1 MSETTPHTT
10 NDACELLLDYV
21 YGELDEARKRT
32 FEEHLP
38 GCARCQQE
46 VASFGR
52 VRTAA
57 KLMMPSVEPS
67 AQLGG
72 ALHAQ
77 LMHAAAQRKPRRG
90 VLLAFPRKM
99 MQHPALS
106 AAAMFAL
113 VGGAIAINWSR
124 GKMAMPA
131 AEQSPAAERSIDT
144 PKSTEVATATPK
156 APAGEPM
163 VPEPKAKEQA
173 GEQAEAK
180 PDVKLA
186 QGTKNEAS
194 FKGGADKAAASTGDQ
209 TRIALET
216 PSGRLDVQRP
226 VAHRATPSPKKEAP
240 AKMKTIAVDGK
251 SGKLDSLDD
260 GTLAAVPKDEGGR
273 AGLSNGVVGGAG
285 GVTSGGG
292 GRFADA
298 ENAKSSA
305 PQELDRNKVAEK
317 APARDLAKQQ
327 HGYAVGAPAPSTP
340 QSSTSTGQQQWR
352 ANNGPA
358 AAPPPPTAAT
368 APATE
373 REGAYYGR
381 SQAQSQPAPVTVQKP
396 AAQTR
401 NYDSVRKNADEWAK
415 TGRCD
420 EAIKMYT
427 ELEKANQYISPTER
441 VGWVRCL
448 TQKGREEE
456 ARQRLDDLKQEKR
469 LTPAQLQNAERE
481 LNDSRRRVE
490 SKAKASKKAP
500 AAADRA
506 PVETQQQRAEEPAPA
521 QASPPDST
529 NTKVKKP
536 AY

>member
-1 MSETTPHTT
+1 MSETTPHTPQN
-10 NDACELLLDYV
+10 NDTCELLLDYV

-57 KLMMPSVEPS
+57 KRMMPSVEPT
-67 AQLGG
+67 APLAG
-72 ALHAQ
+72 ALHTQ

-90 VLLAFPRKM
+90 VLLAFPRKI

-131 AEQSPAAERSIDT
+131 AEQTVDA
-144 PKSTEVATATPK
+144 PKPTEVATATLK
-156 APAGEPM
+156 APAGEPAL
-163 VPEPKAKEQA
+163 VPEPKAKEK
-173 GEQAEAK
+173 EQAEAK
-180 PDVKLA
+180 PDEHLA
-186 QGTKNEAS
+186 QGTKNEES
-194 FKGGADKAAASTGDQ
+194 FKGGADKAAASAGDQ
-209 TRIALET
+209 TKIALET

-240 AKMKTIAVDGK
+240 PAKMKSIAIDGK
-251 SGKLDSLDD
+251 SGKLDSSLDD
-260 GTLAAVPKDEGGR
+260 SLAAAPKDEAGR
-273 AGLSNGVVGGAG
+273 AGLTNGVVGGAG
-285 GVTSGGG
+285 TGATSGGG

-317 APARDLAKQQ
+317 APARDLAKQ
-327 HGYAVGAPAPSTP
+327 HGYAAGAPAPSTP
-340 QSSTSTGQQQWR
+340 QSSTSTGQSQYR
-352 ANNGPA
+352 GSNNAPA
-358 AAPPPPTAAT
+358 AAPPPPTVAAT
-368 APATE
+368 APASE
-373 REGAYYGR
+373 REGGYYTR
-381 SQAQSQPAPVTVQKP
+381 SQPQPTTVMVQKP
-396 AAQTR
+396 AAQPR

-420 EAIKMYT
+420 DAIKMYK
-427 ELEKANQYISPTER
+427 ELEKANQHISPTER
-441 VGWVRCL
+441 ANWSRCL
-448 TQKGREEE
+448 MQQGRQEE
-456 ARQRLDDLKQEKR
+456 AQQQLDDLKTEKN
-469 LTPAQLQNAERE
+469 Q

-490 SKAKASKKAP
+490 SKKASKKAP

-506 PVETQQQRAEEPAPA
+506 PAVETQQQRRAAEPAPA

-529 NTKVKKP
+529 NTKVKSP
-536 AY
+536 TY